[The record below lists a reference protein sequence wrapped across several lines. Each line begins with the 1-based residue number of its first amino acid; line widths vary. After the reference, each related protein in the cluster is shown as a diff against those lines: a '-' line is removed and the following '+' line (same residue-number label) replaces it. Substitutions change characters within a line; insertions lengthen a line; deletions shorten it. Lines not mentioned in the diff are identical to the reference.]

1 MNEAPASPIGQPLD
15 RVDGAAKVMGRA
27 TYAGDFAPQ
36 PASLCH
42 AVLVQSTIANGRV
55 VRMDTGAAEAMPGVL
70 LVLTQRNAP
79 ALPQKGRAAVKP
91 PAGREMSLLQDDAVR
106 YNGEPIG
113 VVVADTLEH
122 ALEGAARVRVSY
134 AAGQPELDFERAKA
148 SAYPPKAGG
157 THGPPDKS
165 WGEGASAMDGAPV
178 RLAATYT
185 TPMVHHNPMEAHA
198 TVASWQGPKLTLWDS
213 TQHVSGVK
221 ETVSKTLG
229 ISADDVHVI
238 SPYVGGGFGCKGSV
252 WSHVVLAA
260 MAARQV
266 GRPVKL
272 VLERPQMWGPVGG
285 RPRTEQKVE
294 LGATREG
301 KLIAVRH
308 DVISHTSSF
317 EDFVEPSAQPTQA
330 LYSYPNGATT
340 QRLVKLNVGT
350 PTFQRAP
357 GESTGTFALECA
369 MDELA
374 YRLGIDPL
382 ALRLSNYAEAE
393 PDSGKPWSSK
403 KLRECYQQAAQRF
416 GWSRRNPVP
425 RSMRDGPWL
434 VGWGMATAT
443 YPAHRAAANA
453 RATLMPDG
461 TVLVLSGTQDIG
473 TGTYT
478 VMTQVAA
485 DALGL
490 PVELVRFDLGDS
502 TMPQAPGSGGSMT
515 AASVGP
521 AVRAACLALREKL
534 GHERAWQEAKDAGAQ
549 RSALRAIA
557 AGRPEPLAADGQD
570 APPANDKQP
579 YATRSFGAVF
589 AEVRVDP
596 DLGVIRVPRIVAT
609 YSVGRLLNSKT
620 GLSQLQGGL
629 VWGVGMALMEESLLD
644 PATGRFVNAN
654 LAEYHVPVNADIGEI
669 DVAVVDED
677 DTNFNSLG
685 IRGIGEIGIT
695 GITGALANAVY
706 HATGQR
712 VRDLPITLDKALG
725 IAENRNS

>member
-1 MNEAPASPIGQPLD
+1 MSAAGSSPIGQPLD
-15 RVDGAAKVMGRA
+15 RIDGPAKVMGHA
-27 TYAGDFAPQ
+27 SYAGDFAPQ
-36 PASLCH
+36 PAALCH
-42 AVLVQSTIANGRV
+42 AVLVQSTIARGRLT
-55 VRMDTGAAEAMPGVL
+55 RIDAREAESMPGVL
-70 LVLTQRNAP
+70 LVLTHQNAP

-113 VVVADTLEH
+113 VVVADTVEH
-122 ALEGAARVRVSY
+122 AAEAAARVRIAY
-134 AAGQPELDFERAKA
+134 AREGAELDFARAKS
-148 SAYPPKAGG
+148 SAYKPKSGGGAG
-157 THGPPDKS
+157 GPPDKT
-165 WGEGASAMDGAPV
+165 WGEGAKAMEGAEV

-185 TPMVHHNPMEAHA
+185 TPMEHHNPMEPHA
-198 TVASWQGPKLTLWDS
+198 TVAAWEGPKLTLWDS
-213 TQHVSGVK
+213 TQYVSGVK

-229 ISADDVHVI
+229 MSAEDVHVI

-260 MAARQV
+260 MAARKV

-285 RPRTEQKVE
+285 RPRTEQKIE
-294 LGATREG
+294 LGATKGG
-301 KLIAVRH
+301 KLVAVRH
-308 DVISHTSSF
+308 DVISHSSRF
-317 EDFVEPSAQPTQA
+317 EEFVEPSSHPTQA
-330 LYSYPNGATT
+330 LYAYPNGATT
-340 QRLVKLNVGT
+340 QRVAQLDVGT

-357 GESTGTFALECA
+357 GESSGTFAIECA

-374 YRLGIDPL
+374 YRLKMDPL
-382 ALRLSNYAEAE
+382 ELRLRNYAETE

-403 KLRECYQQAAQRF
+403 KLRECYRQGAERF
-416 GWSRRNPVP
+416 GWSRRNPEP

-443 YPAHRAAANA
+443 YPAHRMPAKA
-453 RATLMPDG
+453 RASVMADG
-461 TVLVLSGTQDIG
+461 TVLVSSGTQDIG

-490 PVELVRFDLGDS
+490 PVELVRFELGDS
-502 TMPQAPGSGGSMT
+502 TMPQAPVSGGSMT

-534 GHERAWQEAKDAGAQ
+534 GHEVGWQDAKDTTAQ
-549 RSALRAIA
+549 RAALRGIA
-557 AGRPEPLAADGQD
+557 TRRKEPLAADGHD
-570 APPANDKQP
+570 APDEKLP

-589 AEVRVDP
+589 TEVRVDA
-596 DLGVIRVPRIVAT
+596 DLGVIRVPRIVAV
-609 YSVGRLLNSKT
+609 YSVGRLLNAKT
-620 GLSQLQGGL
+620 GVSQLQGGL

-644 PATGRFVNAN
+644 YATGRFVNAN

-695 GITGALANAVY
+695 GIPGALANAVY

-725 IAENRNS
+725 IAENRRS